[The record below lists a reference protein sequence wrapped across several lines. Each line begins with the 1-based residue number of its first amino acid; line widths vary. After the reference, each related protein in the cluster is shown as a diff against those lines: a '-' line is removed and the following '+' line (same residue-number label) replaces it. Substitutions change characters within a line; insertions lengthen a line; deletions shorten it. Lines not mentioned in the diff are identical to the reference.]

1 MFYKYE
7 PDNSVV
13 SREEM
18 YEIAAHE
25 IDGGDL
31 WNAFMYEID
40 EHGFEWLWENLSD
53 MARVEISDVA
63 MNNYCDMC
71 FTEME
76 DEDDVD

>member
-1 MFYKYE
+1 MLYKYE
-7 PDNSVV
+7 PNNSVV

-25 IDGGDL
+25 IDGDDL
-31 WNAFMYEID
+31 WRALMYEIG
-40 EHGFEWLWENLSD
+40 EHGFNWLWKNLSE

-71 FTEME
+71 FTEVE
-76 DEDDVD
+76 NVDDID

>member
-25 IDGGDL
+25 IDGDDL

-40 EHGFEWLWENLSD
+40 ENGFEWLWKNLSD
-53 MARVEISDVA
+53 MARVEVSDVA
-63 MNNYCDMC
+63 MNNYCDVY

-76 DEDDVD
+76 NEDDIN